1 MENAERS
8 KKYFK
13 IGEVAKELEVEPYVL
28 RYWETEFDQLTPHKT
43 RSGQR
48 SYDRNDLELLR
59 AIRWLLYDE
68 MYTIA
73 GARKQLGRMREAG
86 RGYAAVSFPEP
97 AQQSLL
103 LGAEQDKRIQELE
116 RECDALRCA
125 LNEPDDNILKML
137 EGLETERDALLQQV
151 EQLSQRSDVTADLL
165 DERNTAQVAIAELEL
180 ENQAL
185 GQEVARLASELD
197 ARREENAWLTAE
209 SERLQALVRAREQRR
224 ASAFSNV
231 RRELERLRQSAE

>member
-13 IGEVAKELEVEPYVL
+13 IGEVAKELDVEPYVL

-86 RGYAAVSFPEP
+86 RGYAAASFPEP

-125 LNEPDDNILKML
+125 LNEPDENVLKTL
-137 EGLETERDALLQQV
+137 EGLEAERDGLLA
-151 EQLSQRSDVTADLL
+151 EIERLSERSGVNADLL
-165 DERNTAQVAIAELEL
+165 EERNVAQVAIAELEM
-180 ENQAL
+180 ENQTL
-185 GQEVARLASELD
+185 SHEVARLKGELD
-197 ARREENAWLTAE
+197 QSREENAWLSAE